1 MPNYRQQTSGNLEAE
16 GACASCVSS
25 LVLDSF
31 STTDPTNAGG
41 TNGTATINFTGDSGP
56 FEYTVNGGSSIAC
69 TSPFTIT
76 GLVASTNY
84 TVVITDSTS
93 NSISASFT
101 LGETSFEFDADFIMV
116 TYQFTDGDDLD
127 TRSRIV
133 TPNIG
138 QTTQPSMVGYGINT
152 VFPGSGIPIIVWGG
166 DNTGIGFESVLINM
180 GAFRDQYPDS
190 TSLVADFRCFWWGII
205 GTNDVIAACT
215 LWKGGT
221 PVKNGC
227 MNAFGVSYCWTNPT
241 ATDTLAIN
249 SVGLQIPGPLYN
261 NNTTPRGQDVT
272 GFRLATLTYNLTT
285 NTGVLNNA
293 DTTTP
298 NV

>member
-31 STTDPTNAGG
+31 STTDPTNAAG

-56 FEYTVNGGSSIAC
+56 FEYTVNGGSPIAC

-116 TYQFTDGDDLD
+116 TYQFTDGTDLD

-138 QTTQPSMVGYGINT
+138 QTTQPSMVGWSLNT
-152 VFPGSGIPIIVWGG
+152 QFPGSGDPIITWGG
-166 DNTGIGFESVLINM
+166 DNQGTGFESVLIDM
-180 GAFRDQYPDS
+180 EEFRDQYPNS
-190 TSLVADFRCFWWGII
+190 TSLVADFRCFWYVTV

-221 PVKNGC
+221 PVKDGC
-227 MNAFGVSYCWTNPT
+227 VVAGVDSYCWTNPT

-249 SVGLQIPGPLYN
+249 SVGLQIPSGYPDGTSKA
-261 NNTTPRGQDVT
+261 TTT
-272 GFRLATLTYNLTT
+272 GYRLATLTYNLTT

>member
-56 FEYTVNGGSSIAC
+56 FEYTVNGGSPIAC

-84 TVVITDSTS
+84 TIVITDSTS
-93 NSISASFT
+93 NSISANFT

-116 TYQFTDGDDLD
+116 TYQFTDGQDLD

-138 QTTQPSMVGYGINT
+138 QTTLPTMVGWGLNT
-152 VFPGSGIPIIVWGG
+152 QFPGSGDPIITWGG
-166 DNTGIGFESVLINM
+166 DNQGLGFESVLIDM
-180 GAFRDQYPDS
+180 EEFRDQYPNS
-190 TSLVADFRCFWWGII
+190 TSLVADFRCFWYNTV

-221 PVKNGC
+221 PVKDGC
-227 MNAFGVSYCWTNPT
+227 VVPGVDSYCWTNPT
-241 ATDTLAIN
+241 ADDTLAIS
-249 SVGLQIPGPLYN
+249 SVGLQIPGPINKQTSFSGY
-261 NNTTPRGQDVT
+261 
-272 GFRLATLTYNLTT
+272 RLATLTYNLTT

>member
-16 GACASCVSS
+16 GTCASCVSS

-56 FEYTVNGGSSIAC
+56 FEYTVNGGSPIAC

-116 TYQFTDGDDLD
+116 TYQFTDGNDLD

-138 QTTQPSMVGYGINT
+138 QTTQPSMLGWSLNT
-152 VFPGSGIPIIVWGG
+152 QFPGAGTPIITWGG
-166 DNTGIGFESVLINM
+166 DNTGIGFESVLIDM
-180 GAFRDQYPDS
+180 EEFRDQYPNS
-190 TSLVADFRCFWWGII
+190 TSLVADFRCFWYSTV

-221 PVKNGC
+221 PVKDGY
-227 MNAFGVSYCWTNPT
+227 VWTNPT
-241 ATDTLAIN
+241 ATDTLAIS
-249 SVGLQIPGPLYN
+249 SVGLQIPSGYPDGTSKA
-261 NNTTPRGQDVT
+261 TTT
-272 GFRLATLTYNLTT
+272 GYRLATLTYNLTA

>member
-1 MPNYRQQTSGNLEAE
+1 MPNYRQQTLGNLGAVS
-16 GACASCVSS
+16 ACASCVSS

-56 FEYTVNGGSSIAC
+56 FEYTVNGGSPIAC

-84 TVVITDSTS
+84 TVVVTDSTS

-116 TYQFTDGDDLD
+116 TYQFTDGLDLD

-138 QTTQPSMVGYGINT
+138 QTTQPTMVGWSLNT
-152 VFPGSGIPIIVWGG
+152 QFPGSGDPIITWGG
-166 DNTGIGFESVLINM
+166 DNTGIGFESVLIDM
-180 GAFRDQYPDS
+180 EEFRDQYPNS
-190 TSLVADFRCFWWGII
+190 TSLVADFRCFWYATV

-221 PVKNGC
+221 PVKSGY
-227 MNAFGVSYCWTNPT
+227 VWTNPT

-249 SVGLQIPGPLYN
+249 SVGLQIPSGYPDGTSKA
-261 NNTTPRGQDVT
+261 TTT
-272 GFRLATLTYNLTT
+272 GYRLATLTYNLTA

>member
-1 MPNYRQQTSGNLEAE
+1 MPNYRQQTLGNLGAVS
-16 GACASCVSS
+16 ACASCVSS

-56 FEYTVNGGSSIAC
+56 FEYTVNGGSPIAC

-84 TVVITDSTS
+84 TVVVTDSTS

-138 QTTQPSMVGYGINT
+138 QTTQPTMVGFGVNGQ
-152 VFPGSGIPIIVWGG
+152 FPGSGTPIITWGG
-166 DNTGIGFESVLINM
+166 DNTGTGFESALIDM
-180 GAFRDQYPDS
+180 EEFRDQYPNS
-190 TSLVADFRCFWWGII
+190 TSLVADFRCFWWVAV

-221 PVKNGC
+221 PVKSGY
-227 MNAFGVSYCWTNPT
+227 VWTNPT

-261 NNTTPRGQDVT
+261 GGTTPRGQDVT